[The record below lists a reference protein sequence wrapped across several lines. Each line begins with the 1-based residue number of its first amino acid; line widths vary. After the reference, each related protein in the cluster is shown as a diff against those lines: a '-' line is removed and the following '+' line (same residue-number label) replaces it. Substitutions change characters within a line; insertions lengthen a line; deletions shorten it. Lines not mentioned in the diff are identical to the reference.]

1 MLRCLKFKSVV
12 QIRCFEV
19 FVNKKTVLLGA
30 GLILSAILTAC
41 PGPKTEPIVDDGTLT
56 GELGKSSEMLDNLIG
71 LAASSGR
78 IIKEGTDKATSV
90 AQASATPAI
99 PMTAMAKAFTAL
111 AAAGNNPGSAAQLV
125 AKATQE
131 FVSNPFPKGVFVCS
145 TQNQCTK
152 TESDDLKITWKIA
165 NGKTAVAEMDYTGS
179 VKILVSKSTPPT
191 TTFPGAPAPAE
202 PVTQISYVVVPTQIV
217 GTLSVDGTLVAALNF
232 EGVTQAADAAG
243 VSAGFSSIKLSGKLL
258 ELDGS
263 KTILEIPSL
272 TYSIDATGIKTK
284 GEIRYNNND
293 IIVSKWDVTLGGEVD
308 AAAAAQAA
316 ASNYYFNPLLGLMPV
331 GFMPKGAG
339 SIYFSNEVNN
349 ERFATSFKI
358 TDWNYR
364 TSGSSTIPV
373 SVNVTDGKLL
383 VKGKLATF
391 SGTFGEDT
399 NRNCVPGEDLNMV
412 FSDGNKTLE
421 QFLIS
426 SGQIKACN

>member
-1 MLRCLKFKSVV
+1 
-12 QIRCFEV
+12 V

-41 PGPKTEPIVDDGTLT
+41 PGPKPVVVDDGTLT
-56 GELGKSSEMLDNLIG
+56 GEPGKSSEMLDNLIG

-78 IIKEGTDKATSV
+78 IVKEGTDKAAGV
-90 AQASATPAI
+90 ARDSATPAI

-202 PVTQISYVVVPTQIV
+202 PVTQIGYVVVPTQIV

-232 EGVTQAADAAG
+232 KGVAQAADAAG
-243 VSAGFSSIKLSGKLL
+243 VSAGFSSIELSGKLL

-263 KTILEIPSL
+263 KTLLEIPNL
-272 TYSIDATGIKTK
+272 TYSIDATSLKTK
-284 GEIRYNNND
+284 GEIRYSNNND
-293 IIVSKWDVTLGGEVD
+293 NIVSKWDIALGGEID
-308 AAAAAQAA
+308 AAVAAEAA
-316 ASNYYFNPLLGLMPV
+316 ASNSYFNPFLGLMPA
-331 GFMPKGAG
+331 GFTPKGAS
-339 SIYFSNEVNN
+339 SIYFSNEVNGG
-349 ERFATSFKI
+349 RFATSFKI
-358 TDWNYR
+358 TDWTYR
-364 TSGSSTIPV
+364 TVFSSKVLKSIA
-373 SVNVTDGKLL
+373 VTDGKLL

-391 SGTFGEDT
+391 SGTFGFEDT
-399 NRNCVPGEDLNMV
+399 DRNCVPGEDLNMV

-426 SGQIKACN
+426 SGQVKACN